1 MLNPQQQ
8 RQQHQMERSLN
19 YHNHNHNQTSM
30 SSPKAKLLMVLIALE
45 TVLPLITMTQSCSS
59 EALKMVPKHLIQ
71 LGKRYIGKVL
81 NFRRS
86 YDDCVTVMIVCDCKP
101 LLQAL
106 SNSGN
111 ANSKVRDIPM
121 SVVELSA
128 NKERLVVWVQWNCD
142 VSGN

>member
-1 MLNPQQQ
+1 M
-8 RQQHQMERSLN
+8 SN
-19 YHNHNHNQTSM
+19 YTL

-45 TVLPLITMTQSCSS
+45 TVLLLIAMTQSCSG

-71 LGKRYIGKVL
+71 LGKRYIGKVI

-86 YDDCVTVMIVCDCKP
+86 YDDCVTAMIVRDCKP
-101 LLQAL
+101 LMQAL
-106 SNSGN
+106 SNSGS
-111 ANSKVRDIPM
+111 ANPTVRDIPM

-128 NKERLVVWVQWNCD
+128 TKERLVVWVQWHCD